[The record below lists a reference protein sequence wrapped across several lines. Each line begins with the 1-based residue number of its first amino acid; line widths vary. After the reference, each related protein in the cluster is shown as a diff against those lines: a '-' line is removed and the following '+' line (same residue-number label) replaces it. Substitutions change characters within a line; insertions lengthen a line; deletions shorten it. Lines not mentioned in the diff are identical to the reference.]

1 MNHYYTNN
9 ADLKSEIRIVKYTY
23 KGNTLSFKT
32 DSGVF
37 SKEHIDFGTNVLLN
51 SLEDLN
57 GYINLLDVGCGY
69 GTIGLSVAKAYD
81 NLKVDMVDINER
93 AVALANL
100 NAKENNINNANAKVS
115 NVYEAVKDTYDVI
128 ISNPPIR
135 AGKRVVF
142 EIVEKAYEHLNKN
155 GFIYV
160 VIQKK
165 QGAPSLINKMKEIY
179 GNIEIINK
187 EKGYYIIKS
196 VKNN

>member
-9 ADLKSEIRIVKYTY
+9 TDLKSEIRTIRYTF
-23 KGNTLSFKT
+23 KKKDISFKT

-51 SLEDLN
+51 SLEDLSSVE
-57 GYINLLDVGCGY
+57 NLLDVGCGY
-69 GTIGLSVAKAYD
+69 GTIGLCIAKAYQKI
-81 NLKVDMVDINER
+81 KVDMVDVNER
-93 AVALANL
+93 AVKLANL
-100 NAKENNINNANAKVS
+100 NAMENGIKNAQAILS
-115 NVYEAVKDTYDVI
+115 NVYENVKGEYDTI

-135 AGKRVVF
+135 AGKKIVF
-142 EIVEKAYEHLNKN
+142 EIVERAFDFLKPN

-165 QGAPSLINKMKEIY
+165 QGAQSLFNKMEEVF
-179 GNIEIINK
+179 GNAEVINK

-196 VKNN
+196 TKNV